1 LSVWGCCMNEGCW
14 MAGAR
19 RMLHACLQAALGGPQ
34 HEDPMCGQQSGG
46 GVNWKLALK
55 GCALCCVRCLLLF
68 LPAGDFRCMSV
79 SARQAPCIL
88 LCF

>member
-1 LSVWGCCMNEGCW
+1 MKVVGWQGRAECCTPACRLRWVVLSMKSPCEVSRVGW
-14 MAGAR
+14 
-19 RMLHACLQAALGGPQ
+19 
-34 HEDPMCGQQSGG
+34 
-46 GVNWKLALK
+46 VNWKLALK